1 MIKLDK
7 NYFLNADSNC
17 YILCTKAD
25 RKDKEGNDVYNNEGY
40 YNSIESA
47 LQGLIKKE
55 LRKYISKKS
64 IQSIEEL
71 LNEVKRLEEYIKSLK
86 VDI

>member
-1 MIKLDK
+1 MIQLDK

-40 YNSIESA
+40 YHSIEGV
-47 LQGLIKKE
+47 LQGLMKKE
-55 LRKYISKKS
+55 LRKFISKKNL
-64 IQSIEEL
+64 QSMEEL
-71 LNEVKRLEEYIKSLK
+71 LKEVKRLQEYIKSLK